1 MTTNT
6 NKKSNTKAT
15 ATKKAAPAKAKT
27 QAKATPAK
35 NAGATPK
42 TEKAQRFIHNLTT
55 TYNGASTSFGKNR
68 SRTRIA
74 IESFDTKSDAPL
86 TARDNAFIGAI
97 KAQYGINAEFQRGD
111 ADAGNMRR
119 AIERGYM
126 QHKAGDPASD
136 TATYILTDKCNGLKF
151 A

>member
-1 MTTNT
+1 MQTTA
-6 NKKSNTKAT
+6 KKSNTKA
-15 ATKKAAPAKAKT
+15 ANKKAASKAKAAPAKKAE
-27 QAKATPAK
+27 AKA
-35 NAGATPK
+35 
-42 TEKAQRFIHNLTT
+42 EKPQRFIHGLTT
-55 TYNGASTSFGKNR
+55 NYNGASTSFGKNR

-74 IESFDTKSDAPL
+74 IESFDTKPDAPL

-97 KAQYGINAEFQRGD
+97 KQKYGVNKAFQRGD

-126 QHKAGDPASD
+126 QHDNGDPASD
-136 TATYILTDKCNGLKF
+136 TATYKLTAKCNGLKF